1 MHEIS
6 ISKPPLRGIVAVKKM
21 RDFLLPFHSR
31 LMPPSFSSHPAFSD
45 QYLYK
50 CFSLYSLLL
59 SWYPFLL
66 LFLLSFTLIIL
77 LWDFHYRPIFPLPFH
92 LPCLFIVLLGMVYVF
107 FFSFRFLIFALFS
120 VSTLV
125 LYSLPI
131 LLLHFLFFAFL
142 PFDFST
148 AAFSFPSSFHA
159 ASSFIMYKK
168 NGLTP
173 QPTQEISL
181 QNATNNDDWIKK
193 KGSSHFRP

>member
-31 LMPPSFSSHPAFSD
+31 LMPLSFSSHPAFSD

-125 LYSLPI
+125 LYSLSI
-131 LLLHFLFFAFL
+131 LLLHLPPLLRLPPFWFLYGGIL
-142 PFDFST
+142 FSIFVPCSVQLHHVQEKWVNAST
-148 AAFSFPSSFHA
+148 HTGNQSS
-159 ASSFIMYKK
+159 
-168 NGLTP
+168 
-173 QPTQEISL
+173 ER
-181 QNATNNDDWIKK
+181 D
-193 KGSSHFRP
+193 